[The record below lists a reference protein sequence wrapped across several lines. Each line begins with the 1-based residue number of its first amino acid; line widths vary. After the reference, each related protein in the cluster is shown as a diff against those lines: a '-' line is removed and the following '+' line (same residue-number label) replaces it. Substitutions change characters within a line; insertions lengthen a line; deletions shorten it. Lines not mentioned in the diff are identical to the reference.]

1 MRPSLI
7 IGSIVAMEACKCSL
21 LILLGPYYPTDLGHW
36 IATLY
41 PPWQHLQTPAPY
53 GLPWYVLYAPG
64 LLGLPALAVYQA
76 TAEGM
81 ILLYIIRRNEPY
93 IAGAFALTSA
103 LIFFW
108 DPFDL
113 WSYFLLLLSQRW
125 RPLLAASI
133 LVKIPLGAPS
143 WVWQFILTASLRTAG
158 NWPHY
163 IFLGVWWLGMLWYIS
178 GMATHFNLTPN
189 RVGRLISRVANHILS
204 NACDPLLVQRL
215 PMLCEFSVFR
225 SMTR

>member
-1 MRPSLI
+1 MRPIFI

-21 LILLGPYYPTDLGHW
+21 LILLGPFYPNDLAQW

-41 PPWQHLQTPAPY
+41 PPWQYLQTPAPY

-64 LLGLPALAVYQA
+64 LLGLPALALYQA
-76 TAEGM
+76 TVEG
-81 ILLYIIRRNEPY
+81 LTLVYLIRKREPF

-113 WSYFLLLLSQRW
+113 WSYLLVLLSLKW
-125 RPLLAASI
+125 RPLLAVSI

-143 WVWQFILTASLRTAG
+143 WVWQFIFTASLRTAG

-163 IFLGVWWLGMLWYIS
+163 IFLGVWWLGMLWYVS
-178 GMATHFNLTPN
+178 GMAARFNLTPN
-189 RVGRLISRVANHILS
+189 RVGELIARIATHILTNS
-204 NACDPLLVQRL
+204 PDPRVVQRVSAL
-215 PMLCEFSVFR
+215 FEFSPFR
-225 SMTR
+225 SCTR